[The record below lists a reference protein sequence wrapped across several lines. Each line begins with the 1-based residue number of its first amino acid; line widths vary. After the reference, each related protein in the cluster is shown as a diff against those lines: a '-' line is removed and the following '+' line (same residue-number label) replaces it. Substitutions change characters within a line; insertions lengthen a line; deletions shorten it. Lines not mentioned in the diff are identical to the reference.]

1 MKISKLWRISDKE
14 LGESRLGRFLYPDG
28 RCTRRGLVATLLSV
42 LLALSSVG
50 VLIYYIFGPMEG
62 HLHSDYTD
70 TIYWANATIES
81 GKVFDPDFV
90 YAGLLPFS
98 ANLWMMPLILMF
110 GVSMTAQN
118 IGMLIFMLLLVAA
131 LYFMCRSF
139 KWSISWTAIT
149 ITIFTLLL
157 SGSDKLR
164 EIMWG
169 HVIYYSLA
177 LLLLCVGIGVA
188 VRVSEIKAKPRVREI
203 VLCVLGGLLF
213 AGTATNGF
221 QLVALVTL
229 PCIGV
234 IVAEMLLDPT
244 KKLLD
249 KTNTASIIGVIGI
262 GVCTVIGVFL
272 LNLMKGDIKA
282 GYTTGYSY
290 IAPVDT
296 WVGNLL
302 EIPKSWFQLFG
313 VNYERSMEMMKPESL
328 MMIFMAVVGVVIAL
342 LPIVGLFN
350 YRKITDRGVR
360 AILIAHLAVSAVI
373 MFGYT
378 CGYLGGAIW
387 RMTPMMG
394 TAVLGSAATVKH
406 FMATSKEIT
415 FVPRRLAALLMAM
428 LIGCSCLNFNAMAT
442 MPADFGRDNSKHR
455 LVQELEARGLEYGYA
470 SFWYSQAITLL
481 SDSKIKARMI
491 LADAEDGVT
500 TDYYQNSFKWYEDQ
514 PGVDRYFVILSMYE
528 NSVVSKSV
536 EWLEFVNQHAVEKD
550 YLFDSFVLYVFDCNL
565 EFPDPE
571 IYR

>member
-1 MKISKLWRISDKE
+1 MTISKLLKFSDSE

-28 RCTRRGLVATLLSV
+28 RCTRRGLVATLISV
-42 LLALSSVG
+42 LIALASVG

-62 HLHSDYTD
+62 YLHSDYTD

-118 IGMLIFMLLLVAA
+118 IGMLIFMLFLAA
-131 LYFMCRSF
+131 SVYFMCRGF
-139 KWSISWTAIT
+139 KWSISWTALT
-149 ITIFTLLL
+149 IASFMLLL

-177 LLLLCVGIGVA
+177 LLLLCLGVGIA
-188 VRVSEIKAKPRVREI
+188 ARVSEIKTKPRVREI

-213 AGTATNGF
+213 VGTATNGF
-221 QLVALVTL
+221 QLIALVTL
-229 PCIGV
+229 PCMGV
-234 IVAEMLLDPT
+234 IVAEMLFNPT

-249 KTNTASIIGVIGI
+249 KSNTASIIGVIGI
-262 GVCTVIGVFL
+262 GVCTVIGIFL

-290 IAPVDT
+290 IAPVNV
-296 WVGNLL
+296 WL
-302 EIPKSWFQLFG
+302 ENFLDIPRSWFELFG
-313 VNYERSMEMMKPESL
+313 VNYTRSIEMMQPESIK
-328 MMIFMAVVGVVIAL
+328 MIFMALVGAVIAV
-342 LPIVGLFN
+342 LPIVGIFN

-360 AILIAHLAVSAVI
+360 AILIAHLAVTAVI

-394 TAVLGSAATVKH
+394 TAILASVSTVKH
-406 FMATSKEIT
+406 LASVAKDIS
-415 FVPRRLAALLMAM
+415 FVPRRIAALLLAL
-428 LIGCSCLNFNAMAT
+428 LIGGSYLNFSAMSK
-442 MPADFGRDNSKHR
+442 MPADYGRDNSKH
-455 LVQELEARGLEYGYA
+455 LLIEELEERGLEYGYA
-470 SFWYSQAITLL
+470 TFWYSQAITLM
-481 SDSKIKARMI
+481 SDSKIKVRMI
-491 LADAEDGVT
+491 LADEDDGVT

-514 PGVDRYFVILSMYE
+514 PGVDKYFVILSSYE
-528 NSVVSKSV
+528 NSVVSKSDK
-536 EWLEFVNQHAVEKD
+536 WLEFTKKYAVEKE
-550 YLFDSFVLYVFDCNL
+550 YLLDSFVLYVFERNL

-571 IYR
+571 LYK